1 MTKVK
6 FIDEFYFFEY
16 QSSRGVPQRFHYYLR
31 AEYYPFF
38 ASMPPTFSTTP
49 RAAEKAVFSSDYL
62 PERSFSKKFL
72 R

>member
-6 FIDEFYFFEY
+6 FIGEFYFFEY
-16 QSSRGVPQRFHYYLR
+16 QSSRGIPQRFHYYLR
-31 AEYYPFF
+31 ASSYPFF
-38 ASMPPTFSTTP
+38 PSMPPAFSTAP
-49 RAAEKAVFSSDYL
+49 QAAEKAVFSSDYL